1 MGVAKT
7 KNQCI
12 ELICAVV
19 AFFLDIH
26 TILDVY
32 YIIVLCLTE
41 SGPYHLLLR
50 LKDLKVYAELK
61 DSKWNTCSSSY
72 GDVILFYFS
81 VAIFAG
87 VSLLIGYFALKKT
100 FSSKLAKLRYL
111 VNIDVITITLV
122 WVTYASV
129 VVCSSWDI
137 LLWSFR

>member
-26 TILDVY
+26 PTLDVY
-32 YIIVLCLTE
+32 YIIVLFLTE

-72 GDVILFYFS
+72 GDVIFCFIL
-81 VAIFAG
+81 ALP
-87 VSLLIGYFALKKT
+87 SLLAYHFLLATLL
-100 FSSKLAKLRYL
+100 SKGLSQ
-111 VNIDVITITLV
+111 V
-122 WVTYASV
+122 S
-129 VVCSSWDI
+129 
-137 LLWSFR
+137 